1 MHVAKYLQ
9 TGTEDGIS
17 GRDAWVSQDA
27 SILELMLFSLS
38 NLITFLQV

>member
-17 GRDAWVSQDA
+17 RRDAWGSQDA
-27 SILELMLFSLS
+27 SILEFMLFSVS
-38 NLITFLQV
+38 NFITLLQV

>member
-17 GRDAWVSQDA
+17 GRVARVSQVA
-27 SILELMLFSLS
+27 SILEFMLFSVS
-38 NLITFLQV
+38 NFITFLQV